1 MHKEI
6 ISNWLTEH
14 KSTTLPGWLN
24 RNPIVKE
31 WVIDQTARY
40 TTKNIMEA
48 VFIIFNGAQ
57 PSCEFNK
64 PLQFN
69 TFDLGYRKGCILGNK
84 CKCVAN
90 LRMAGLKKTLQNKYG
105 VDNVN
110 FIPGVAEKRK
120 TTMLANLGTQ
130 FASQA
135 ESVKE
140 KHRITVSNKSV
151 AENALMLQR
160 RKQTYLATYG
170 VDHHMKLKSQQEK
183 VFATN
188 LKKYNAKVPM
198 QNIDIRAKVAET
210 HNDKTQIQKEQMR
223 QKSQQTL
230 LEKYGVNTPSR
241 IGIPQSILDIL
252 DSKEKLSDA
261 ISGKTRSEVIKMLG
275 IAGHTLYLYAKTYD
289 IQDLFIKDVSSGPEN
304 EINEYVKSLGLETEI
319 GNRTILNGKEVD
331 IFIPEL
337 NIAIEHNGLYY
348 HGERSGRGKYYHFDK
363 YEMCANQG
371 ITLITIFGDEWQY
384 NQDKVKN
391 RLTHILKKTSIHI
404 YARKCHIAEISTLQ
418 ASGFV
423 NTYHLQGAIPASI
436 NLGLFYRDELVS
448 VMNFSKA
455 RYNKKYEYEILRFCS
470 SANVVGGASKLFKY
484 FINNYNPKSVLSY
497 SDNRWGRGKV
507 YENLGMLKEKETIG
521 FFYSD
526 NNHRYNRTKFQK
538 HKLVAGGHDPAL
550 SARTIMQHK
559 KYDIIW
565 DCGQSLWV
573 WNNKLIKD

>member
-6 ISNWLTEH
+6 ISNWLAEH

-24 RNPIVKE
+24 RNPLVRD
-31 WVIDQTARY
+31 WVVDQTAQY
-40 TTKNIMEA
+40 LTKNIMES

-57 PSCEFNK
+57 PICEFNK

-69 TFDLGYRKGCILGNK
+69 TFELGYRKGCILGNK

-90 LRMAGLKKTLQNKYG
+90 LRMAGLKLTLQNKYG
-105 VDNVN
+105 VDNAN

-120 TTMLANLGTQ
+120 TTMLANLGTP

-140 KHRITVSNKSV
+140 KHRITVSNKS
-151 AENALMLQR
+151 AADNALTLQK
-160 RKQTYLATYG
+160 RKQTFLNTYG

-183 VFATN
+183 LFATN

-198 QNIDIRAKVAET
+198 QNADIRAKVSEI
-210 HNDKTQIQKEQMR
+210 HNNKTQLQKEQMR

-241 IGIPQSILDIL
+241 IGISQSILNIL
-252 DSKEKLSDA
+252 DSKEKLSA
-261 ISGKTRSEVIKMLG
+261 EISGKTRNEVIKALG
-275 IAGHTLYLYAKTYD
+275 IAGHTLYLYAKNYD
-289 IQDLFIKDVSSGPEN
+289 IQDLFIKDVSSEPEN
-304 EINEYVKSLGLETEI
+304 EINEYIKSLGLETEI

-331 IFIPEL
+331 IFIPAL

-348 HGERSGRGKYYHFDK
+348 HGERSGRGKYYHYDK
-363 YEMCANQG
+363 YKMCAEQD

-391 RLTHILKKTSIHI
+391 RLAHILKKTSTHI
-404 YARKCHIAEISTLQ
+404 YARKCHIEELSTLQ
-418 ASGFV
+418 VSTFI
-423 NTYHLQGAIPASI
+423 NSYHLQGAIPASI
-436 NLGLFYRDELVS
+436 NLGLFYEAELVS

-455 RYNKKYEYEILRFCS
+455 RFNKKYEYEIIRFCS

-484 FINNYNPKSVLSY
+484 FINHYNPNSVLSY
-497 SDNRWGRGKV
+497 SDNRWGHGKV
-507 YENLGMLKEKETIG
+507 YENLGMVKEKETIG

-526 NNHRYNRTKFQK
+526 NNHRYNRAKFQK
-538 HKLVAGGHDPAL
+538 HKLVAEGHDPSLTAKV
-550 SARTIMQHK
+550 IMQDK
-559 KYDIIW
+559 QYDIVW

-573 WNNKLIKD
+573 WNK